1 MKRVIRRARKNGS
14 RPRNAVQSGEYQRLR
29 ERVTELEQILSAI
42 RHGEVDALV
51 VQVPG
56 GERVFVLQGAE
67 HPYRVL
73 VETINEGAAALD
85 ADGTVLFANSRFAEF
100 LGVPLEKFIATKLQT
115 HVSVSE
121 LAKLERLIENGR
133 RGSSKGEIE
142 LTNDSNQKRLV
153 RLSLSPVKD
162 AESQVPTICA
172 VATDLSEVVDANE
185 ALKINEEALRQLSSR
200 LLELQDEERR
210 RIARD
215 LHDVT
220 GQKLALQCIALS
232 RMTRL
237 LSPSANEETKESIT
251 QCLDLTNQISEEI
264 RTLSYLLHPPLLD
277 ELGLPSA
284 VKWYTQ
290 GFQKRTGIRT
300 DVDIARNL
308 PRLRPD
314 AEVALF
320 RVVQESLTNVH
331 RYSGSPTAYVR
342 IGQRDG
348 DLKMEVGDRG
358 KGMPP
363 EKSKASAGEIAPL
376 GVGIQG
382 MRQRIRQLSGRLEIF
397 SEPGKGTVVT
407 AFLPILELSLP
418 VEREASA
425 EDANE
430 MANGDRA
437 KSAAS
442 SRILIA
448 DDHEML
454 RRGVRSMLENET
466 GLRVCGEAVD
476 GSDAIEKTLNL
487 KPDLVI
493 LDVNMPALNGL
504 AVVRQILRS
513 CPETRI
519 LVFTVHDSEQTVQES
534 RHAGAHGFLSKGKA
548 GRDLI
553 AAVRTVLAGGQFYSN
568 STQRVAATTSN

>member
-1 MKRVIRRARKNGS
+1 MKRVRVNGS
-14 RPRNAVQSGEYQRLR
+14 VPVRGAPCATDRASLL
-29 ERVTELEQILSAI
+29 ERIAELEQTLGAI

-51 VQVPG
+51 VKVPE
-56 GERVFVLQGAE
+56 GERVFLLQGAE

-73 VETINEGAAALD
+73 VEAINEGAAALNEQ
-85 ADGTVLFANSRFAEF
+85 GTILYANSRFAQF
-100 LGVPLEKFIATKLQT
+100 VDMPLEKFIGTRL
-115 HVSVSE
+115 HDYVPLGEVPR
-121 LAKLERLIENGR
+121 LAALLE
-133 RGSSKGEIE
+133 SSARDGAKGEIE
-142 LTNDSNQKRLV
+142 LAQNGGSKRLV
-153 RLSLSPVKD
+153 RLSLSPVRD
-162 AESQVPTICA
+162 GGSQTIYA
-172 VATDLSEVVDANE
+172 VATDLSELAGANE
-185 ALKINEEALRQLSSR
+185 ALKANEQALRQLSSR

-237 LSPSANEETKESIT
+237 VAPTANDETKESIS
-251 QCLDLTNQISEEI
+251 QCLELTNQISEEI

-290 GFQKRTGIRT
+290 GFQKRTGIQV
-300 DVDIARNL
+300 DVVLAQDL

-331 RYSGSPTAYVR
+331 RYSDSPSAYVR
-342 IGQRDG
+342 VRREKDVFKLEIGDF
-348 DLKMEVGDRG
+348 G
-358 KGMPP
+358 KGMKV
-363 EKSKASAGEIAPL
+363 EKTKERGGAVAPL

-382 MRQRIRQLSGRLEIF
+382 MRQRLRQLSGHLEIV
-397 SEPGKGTVVT
+397 SRPGKGTVVT
-407 AFLPILELSLP
+407 AALPIRELSL
-418 VEREASA
+418 
-425 EDANE
+425 
-430 MANGDRA
+430 
-437 KSAAS
+437 AADEEGVTPRIAATEKARGEKPTA
-442 SRILIA
+442 RILVA

-454 RRGVRSMLENET
+454 RRGVRSMLENEPD
-466 GLRVCGEAVD
+466 LEICGEATD
-476 GSDAIEKTLNL
+476 GIDAVEKTLKL

-504 AVVRQILRS
+504 AVIRQILRAK
-513 CPETRI
+513 PETKVLI
-519 LVFTVHDSEQTVQES
+519 FTVHDSEQTAQES
-534 RHAGAHGFLSKGKA
+534 FHAGAHGFLSKGKA

-553 AAVRTVLAGGQFYSN
+553 AAVKSVLQGQQFYTNGN
-568 STQRVAATTSN
+568 SRMAATTAAN